1 MSRKV
6 ELYSC
11 NKGTGKYCKI
21 YKKMFLQFSYI
32 HQLHQ
37 GEGMS
42 LELPDLPQEVFG
54 AGISWDEERN
64 VLYVCGGA
72 SWTQAYSH
80 CYSMDLR

>member
-1 MSRKV
+1 M
-6 ELYSC
+6 
-11 NKGTGKYCKI
+11 
-21 YKKMFLQFSYI
+21 
-32 HQLHQ
+32 HQ